1 MLTLFIQQSYS
12 EHSYVFY
19 STLWRILFICSLSMQ
34 TLYLYY
40 IQYMLRLIILS
51 FPHSSFLRGFYLGQ
65 SQLLGFSFT
74 LG

>member
-34 TLYLYY
+34 TLYLL
-40 IQYMLRLIILS
+40 QMLRLIILS